1 MAIEDALAAWL
12 GNQRWFAGKGQEL
25 RDLAIVA
32 DTELVAGDP
41 ELRHLIVAV
50 SHGTAVDYYQVP
62 VGLRRRLPAR
72 LKHARIGPS
81 GDGRQAY
88 DALHDADLTKPL
100 LAGIAADAEI
110 GSVRMRAITGAR
122 FDTGLD
128 SLVLGSE
135 QSNTSLVYGEQSILK
150 VFRRLSPGPN
160 PDLEVTTALAR
171 IGSPQVAEP
180 LGWIETRLE
189 GVPTSLAILS
199 RYLRLATDGWTLAAT
214 SVRDLYAAVE
224 EATANDTGSSQE
236 PRSPGSLSSA
246 RGGPDTIAPFAIR
259 PEPGGQRGVRGGIPP
274 GDNRRVRAADAGG
287 DFAGESRRLGVATA
301 QVHADLAAAFG
312 TDALGT
318 DAVGELTERMYRK
331 LDLAVAAVPELAKH
345 VDMISDAYSGLA
357 KLSGPF
363 PVQRVH
369 GDYHLGQVLRIESG
383 WVVLDFEGEPATPL
397 AQRRARSS
405 PLRDVAGMLRSF
417 DYAARHQLIGHPGQA
432 ARSDAARDWVRRNA
446 GAFCAGYAEAGGLD
460 PVANQVLLRA
470 LQLDKAVY
478 EVLYEARHR
487 PSWLPIPLDSLAEF

>member
-1 MAIEDALAAWL
+1 MAIEDALATWL
-12 GNQRWFAGKGQEL
+12 GNQRWFAGKGQGL

-41 ELRHLIVAV
+41 ELRHMIVTV
-50 SHGTAVDYYQVP
+50 SHGTTVDYYQILI
-62 VGLRRRLPAR
+62 GLRRWLPDH
-72 LKHARIGPS
+72 LEHARIGPV
-81 GDGRQAY
+81 GDGPAEGGPAEGTGAGGGRIAY
-88 DALHDADLTKPL
+88 DALHDADLTKTL
-100 LAGIAADAEI
+100 LAGIAADADI
-110 GSVRMRAITGAR
+110 GSLRMRKITGAS
-122 FDTGLD
+122 FGTGLD

-135 QSNTSLVYGEQSILK
+135 QSNTSLVYGEESILK

-171 IGSPQVAEP
+171 LGSPQVAEP

-214 SVRDLYAAVE
+214 SVRDLYATVGDAS
-224 EATANDTGSSQE
+224 DSGS
-236 PRSPGSLSSA
+236 
-246 RGGPDTIAPFAIR
+246 
-259 PEPGGQRGVRGGIPP
+259 VRL
-274 GDNRRVRAADAGG
+274 RAAEAGG
-287 DFAGESRRLGVATA
+287 DFAGESRRLGIATA

-312 TDALGT
+312 TDELGT
-318 DAVGELTERMYRK
+318 GALAELTERMYRK

-345 VDMISDAYSGLA
+345 VDMISDAYCELA

-369 GDYHLGQVLRIESG
+369 GDYHLGQVLRTETG

-446 GAFCAGYAEAGGLD
+446 SAFCVGYAEAGGLD

>member
-1 MAIEDALAAWL
+1 MAIEDALATWL

-32 DTELVAGDP
+32 DTELLAGDP
-41 ELRHLIVAV
+41 GLRHLIVAV
-50 SHGTAVDYYQVP
+50 SHGTAVDYYQVLI
-62 VGLRRRLPAR
+62 GLRRRLPAR
-72 LKHARIGPS
+72 LRHARIGPS
-81 GDGRQAY
+81 GDGRQVY
-88 DALHDADLTKPL
+88 DALHDADLTKTL
-100 LAGIAADAEI
+100 LAGIAADAET
-110 GSVRMRAITGAR
+110 GTLRMHAVPGAQ

-128 SLVLGSE
+128 SLVLGAE
-135 QSNTSLVYGEQSILK
+135 QSNTSLVYGEESILK

-171 IGSPQVAEP
+171 LGSPQVAEP

-189 GVPTSLAILS
+189 GVPTSLGILS

-214 SVRDLYAAVE
+214 SVRDLYAAVGD
-224 EATANDTGSSQE
+224 ANDRDQNDMTASE
-236 PRSPGSLSSA
+236 RS
-246 RGGPDTIAPFAIR
+246 
-259 PEPGGQRGVRGGIPP
+259 GI
-274 GDNRRVRAADAGG
+274 VRAADAGG

-312 TDALGT
+312 TDQLGA
-318 DAVGELTERMYRK
+318 DAAGGLTERMFRK

-345 VDMISDAYSGLA
+345 VGMISDAYSELA

-369 GDYHLGQVLRIESG
+369 GDYHLGQVLRTETG

-417 DYAARHQLIGHPGQA
+417 DYAARHQLIGHPSQA
-432 ARSDAARDWVRRNA
+432 ALSDAARDWVRRNA
-446 GAFCAGYAEAGGLD
+446 SAFCVGYAEAGGLD

>member
-1 MAIEDALAAWL
+1 MAIEDALATWL

-32 DTELVAGDP
+32 DTGLVPGDP
-41 ELRHLIVAV
+41 ELRHLIIAV
-50 SHGTAVDYYQVP
+50 SHGTAVDYYQVL

-110 GSVRMRAITGAR
+110 GSLRMRAIPGAR

-135 QSNTSLVYGEQSILK
+135 QSNTSLVYGEESILK

-171 IGSPQVAEP
+171 LGSPQVAEP

-189 GVPTSLAILS
+189 GVPTSLGILS

-214 SVRDLYAAVE
+214 SVRDLYATVGD
-224 EATANDTGSSQE
+224 TNDRDQNDRAASDK
-236 PRSPGSLSSA
+236 
-246 RGGPDTIAPFAIR
+246 GG
-259 PEPGGQRGVRGGIPP
+259 E
-274 GDNRRVRAADAGG
+274 RVRAADAGG
-287 DFAGESRRLGVATA
+287 DFAGESRRLGIATA

-312 TDALGT
+312 ADKLGT
-318 DAVGELTERMYRK
+318 EAVGELTERMYRK

-345 VDMISDAYSGLA
+345 VDMISDAYSELA

-432 ARSDAARDWVRRNA
+432 ALSDAARDWVRRNA
-446 GAFCAGYAEAGGLD
+446 GAFCVGYAEAGGQD
-460 PVANQVLLRA
+460 PVANKVLLRA

>member
-1 MAIEDALAAWL
+1 
-12 GNQRWFAGKGQEL
+12 
-25 RDLAIVA
+25 
-32 DTELVAGDP
+32 
-41 ELRHLIVAV
+41 
-50 SHGTAVDYYQVP
+50 VP
-62 VGLRRRLPAR
+62 VGLRKRLPTR
-72 LKHARIGPS
+72 LKHAKIGLS
-81 GDGRQAY
+81 SDGRIVY
-88 DALHDADLTKPL
+88 DALHDAELTRPL
-100 LAGIAADAEI
+100 LAGIAADSEI
-110 GSVRMRAITGAR
+110 GSLRMRTISGAEFETDR
-122 FDTGLD
+122 D

-135 QSNTSLVYGEQSILK
+135 QSNTSLVYGNESILK

-171 IGSPQVAEP
+171 LGSSHVAEP

-189 GVPTSLAILS
+189 GAPTSLAILS

-214 SVRDLYAAVE
+214 SVRDLYAAVN
-224 EATANDTGSSQE
+224 EATANDSHLPQ
-236 PRSPGSLSSA
+236 SPGSSSSA
-246 RGGPDTIAPFAIR
+246 GVGPDTVAPSAIR
-259 PEPGGQRGVRGGIPP
+259 PDPHGQRDGVPP
-274 GDNRRVRAADAGG
+274 EGTVRAGDAGG
-287 DFAGESRRLGVATA
+287 DFSGESRRLGIATA

-312 TDALGT
+312 TDQLGT

-345 VDMISDAYSGLA
+345 VDMISDAYSELA

-369 GDYHLGQVLRIESG
+369 GDYHLGQVLRTETG

-432 ARSDAARDWVRRNA
+432 ALSDAARDWVRRNA
-446 GAFCAGYAEAGGLD
+446 GAFCAGYAEAGGQD

>member
-1 MAIEDALAAWL
+1 MMPMAIEDALATWL
-12 GNQRWFAGKGQEL
+12 GNQRWFAGKGQLL

-32 DTELVAGDP
+32 DTELVSGDP

-50 SHGTAVDYYQVP
+50 SHNTAVDYYQILI
-62 VGLRRRLPAR
+62 GLRRRLPAR
-72 LKHARIGPS
+72 LKHVRIGPS
-81 GDGRQAY
+81 GDGRQVY

-100 LAGIAADAEI
+100 LTGIADDAEI
-110 GSVRMRAITGAR
+110 GSLRMRTIPGASFGTGR
-122 FDTGLD
+122 D

-135 QSNTSLVYGEQSILK
+135 QSNTSLVYGEESILK

-160 PDLEVTTALAR
+160 PDLEVTTALHR
-171 IGSPQVAEP
+171 LGSPQVAEP

-189 GVPTSLAILS
+189 GAPTSLAILS

-214 SVRDLYAAVE
+214 SVRDLYAAVADQNDRDE
-224 EATANDTGSSQE
+224 SDRDESDKTA
-236 PRSPGSLSSA
+236 A
-246 RGGPDTIAPFAIR
+246 
-259 PEPGGQRGVRGGIPP
+259 
-274 GDNRRVRAADAGG
+274 RVRAGDVGG
-287 DFAGESRRLGVATA
+287 DFAGESRRLGIATA
-301 QVHADLAAAFG
+301 QVHSDLAAAFG
-312 TDALGT
+312 TDELGKDAL
-318 DAVGELTERMYRK
+318 GELTERMYRK
-331 LDLAVAAVPELAKH
+331 LDLAVAAVPELTKH
-345 VDMISDAYSGLA
+345 IDMISDAYSELA

-369 GDYHLGQVLRIESG
+369 GDYHLGQVLRTETG

-432 ARSDAARDWVRRNA
+432 ALSDAARDWVRRNA
-446 GAFCAGYAEAGGLD
+446 SAFCVGYAEAGGLD